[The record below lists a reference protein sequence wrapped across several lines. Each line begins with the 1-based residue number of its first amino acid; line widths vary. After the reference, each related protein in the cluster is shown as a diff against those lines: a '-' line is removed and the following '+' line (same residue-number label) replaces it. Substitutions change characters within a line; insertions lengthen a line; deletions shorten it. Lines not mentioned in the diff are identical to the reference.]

1 MKKKYFLCFL
11 LILLFEF
18 GYSQQVSPYDTAKVS
33 KNRELNFALT
43 YKRGIEAKKGLV
55 YYVENDLRT
64 ITAYVNGKVKWKVDV
79 IKVCDSP
86 GVGKPEIRYFNLKGS
101 IILVVFGK
109 HNYANVN
116 TANGDVEDQGAD

>member
-1 MKKKYFLCFL
+1 M
-11 LILLFEF
+11 FEF
-18 GYSQQVSPYDTAKVS
+18 GYSQQVSPYDTGKVS
-33 KNRELNFALT
+33 KNTELNFAFT

-64 ITAYVNGKVKWKVDV
+64 ITSYVNGKVKWKADI
-79 IKVCDSP
+79 IKICGLP
-86 GVGKPEIRYFNLKGS
+86 GVGKPEIRYINLKRN

-116 TANGDVEDQGAD
+116 IDNGDVEDQGAD